1 MIATIACLLA
11 AAPVLAADPPADV
24 RKGPAE
30 LQGAWRLVSVAAEA
44 GSVNLPDPRPAL
56 VIKGDR
62 VLYGGE
68 EIARVSTDSASDPK
82 LIDLRFPGPGR
93 VYEGV
98 YAVEKDSLKV
108 CLNGRTEGVK
118 ERPDS
123 FSTKGHPA
131 RRLLSFERIKPDDVG
146 AGSGFVGLALRFDQW
161 RKEVIVDQALDG
173 SPAQKAGLRRG
184 DVLREVGGAGV
195 TDLRSAVEA
204 VRRAK
209 PGSELALRVV
219 RGGQEREV
227 KVKVGLLPFAVLA
240 GLE

>member
-1 MIATIACLLA
+1 MIATTTCLLA
-11 AAPVLAADPPADV
+11 AAMLPAADPPADAG
-24 RKGPAE
+24 KGPAE
-30 LQGAWRLVSVAAEA
+30 LQGAWRLVSVEAEA
-44 GSVNLPDPRPAL
+44 GSVNLPDPRPGL

-62 VLYGGE
+62 VHYGGE
-68 EIARVSTDSASDPK
+68 EVARVTTDSASDPK

-123 FSTKGHPA
+123 FSIKGHPA
-131 RRLLSFERIKPDDVG
+131 RRLISFERVKPDDVG
-146 AGSGFVGLALRFDQW
+146 AGSGFVGLALRFDEG
-161 RKEVIVDQALDG
+161 RKEVSVDQALAG
-173 SPAQKAGLRRG
+173 SPARKAGLRKG

-195 TDLRSAVEA
+195 TDLRSAVDA

-209 PGSELALRVV
+209 PRSELAFRVV
-219 RGGQEREV
+219 RGGAEREV